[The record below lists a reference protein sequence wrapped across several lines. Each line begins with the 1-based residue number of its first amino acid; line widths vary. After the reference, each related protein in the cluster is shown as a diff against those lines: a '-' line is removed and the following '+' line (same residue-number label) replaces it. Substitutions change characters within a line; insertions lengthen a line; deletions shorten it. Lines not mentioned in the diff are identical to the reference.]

1 MGAGDPVRITA
12 DVVETALMEVVAAVE
27 ALEAQTGADLS
38 SLLTALESIHDDLV
52 TLHADLL
59 TVITKLAG
67 GLPSVLSGDKLKV
80 TGLL

>member
-1 MGAGDPVRITA
+1 MPLHQNVT
-12 DVVETALMEVVAAVE
+12 
-27 ALEAQTGADLS
+27 TGAEWQEGVA
-38 SLLTALESIHDDLV
+38 SLVALLESIDSHLASIDSQM
-52 TLHADLL
+52 A